1 MTLGG
6 AEPSGLIGVGYEG
19 QNIDSFIDM
28 LLIQGVTHLVDVR
41 LTPISRKPGFSKTAL
56 SHALAAADIGY
67 MHLPALGNPKSNR
80 AGFAGDTAEVANARQ
95 LFVRQIRRPA
105 AESALDTIAEL
116 AASQR
121 VAVLCFEA
129 NEERCH
135 RHVVLTQVRKRASNV
150 SGSRRP
156 RH

>member
-6 AEPSGLIGVGYEG
+6 AEPTGLIGVGYEG
-19 QNIDSFIDM
+19 QSIGSFIDM

-56 SHALAAADIGY
+56 GHALAAADISY
-67 MHLPALGNPKSNR
+67 THLPELGNPKSNR
-80 AGFAGDTAEVANARQ
+80 AGFAGDTAELTRARRF
-95 LFVRQIRRPA
+95 FVQQIRRPA

-116 AASQR
+116 AAHHR

-129 NEERCH
+129 DEQRCH
-135 RHVVLTQVRKRASNV
+135 RHVVLAQARQRASSV
-150 SGSRRP
+150 SGSRPPGR
-156 RH
+156 